1 MQEPKSYYSSNEA
14 IKFPTA
20 APPEMQQPVLEADL
34 LVAWDQF
41 TFQQQTD
48 MRLWMTHGKK
58 SRMKKA
64 AWWAATPQD
73 EDKGIDPR
81 KQVKMLFT
89 IMFAERLHP
98 HGERDVAAIA
108 FNALFPKGDQ
118 DAS

>member
-48 MRLWMTHGKK
+48 MRLWMTQGKK
-58 SRMKKA
+58 ARMKKA
-64 AWWAATPQD
+64 AWWATTSFD
-73 EDKGIDPR
+73 EDKKIDPR

-89 IMFAERLHP
+89 IMFAERMHP

-108 FNALFPKGDQ
+108 FNALFPKAEDS
-118 DAS
+118 AS